1 MKINI
6 VYTGNIITANE
17 RRDFML
23 MLKYALEANG
33 HDVIL
38 SFCTFDER
46 SLNII
51 IGGHNVAYSLLEDM
65 LQHKLS
71 YAVINTE
78 SITGDCLNYK
88 PAKGAGDFHGTFIPL
103 LQNAKFVW
111 DVIPQNLEQYAQYGL
126 NAQFLRWG
134 YVPELKEIKHDKPKD
149 LDYYYFGTMS
159 DYSQQTID
167 ALNKAGFKGIVHTG
181 VPYFVRNT
189 YIERAKVCLNLIK
202 DPRFRH
208 VNNFRICYLA
218 NNGVCTLAQLGSNT
232 DDKAEYFKYTW
243 PVTAQGLAEELAILT
258 GLGKAYQA
266 HGAIFKECFKM
277 ITAKDILGELLEK
290 SL

>member
-1 MKINI
+1 MRINI
-6 VYTGNIITANE
+6 VYCGTINTANE

-33 HDVIL
+33 HDVML
-38 SFCTFDER
+38 SYGEITDR
-46 SLNII
+46 LNII
-51 IGGHNVAYSLLEDM
+51 CGGHNLKADFVDALAACKYNSGI
-65 LQHKLS
+65 Q

-78 SITGDCLNYK
+78 TIADGMLNYK
-88 PAKGAGDFHGTFIPL
+88 PHKGAGDFNAFIRL
-103 LQNAKFVW
+103 LQGAKFIW
-111 DVIPQNLEQYAQYGL
+111 DVIPQNLEQYPQYGL
-126 NAQFLRWG
+126 TAHFLRWG
-134 YVPELKEIKHDKPKD
+134 YVPELEEIKHDKPKD
-149 LDYYYFGTMS
+149 LDYYYFGVMS

-167 ALNKAGFKGIVHTG
+167 ALNKAGFKGVVHTG

-218 NNGVCTLAQLGSNT
+218 NNGVTVVSEYSDKTEDPLQYLQYTKAFDSTRKLIHIMENGTYYGIAKLAQAHMLG
-232 DDKAEYFKYTW
+232 Y
-243 PVTAQGLAEELAILT
+243 P
-258 GLGKAYQA
+258 
-266 HGAIFKECFKM
+266 
-277 ITAKDILGELLEK
+277 AKDILGELMEK